1 MEWREIVD
9 RIGLPELI
17 IGALAVAAV
26 VLTIGAG
33 FDFDPNEMIELFIS
47 GGIVLA
53 VMGLMAALPYLVGRA
68 AETWLADSDEPD

>member
-9 RIGLPELI
+9 RIGLAEII
-17 IGALAVAAV
+17 IGALAIVAV

-53 VMGLMAALPYLVGRA
+53 VMGLMAALPYFIGHA
-68 AETWLADSDEPD
+68 AETWLAESDESD